1 MESPHSL
8 IGKCRDNARRLVRD
22 LYRPRET
29 IILEVKP
36 PTGRVLLDPGRKR
49 LTVQVDP
56 LLGKDSVTKELAYQV
71 IEGYKRSRRLKTLA
85 EILSVAG
92 LLTLGNLG
100 KSLSGPIAIAVY
112 LAAFLGIALI
122 VAAYISSLWKRSRPG
137 RIDRYTL
144 QVVLGDP
151 YCRAAVESLETFLEW
166 VVEEKEE
173 HFRAA
178 IPEGKGR
185 IKWKRRI
192 HIPFNKY
199 REIILEY
206 PVLLGEVES
215 RRGFKGVN
223 D

>member
-8 IGKCRDNARRLVRD
+8 IEKCRDNARRLVRD

-36 PTGRVLLDPGRKR
+36 PAGRVLLDPGRKR

-71 IEGYKRSRRLKTLA
+71 IDGYKRSRRLKALA

-100 KSLSGPIAIAVY
+100 KSLSGPIAVAIY

-122 VAAYISSLWKRSRPG
+122 VAAYISNLWRKSRPG
-137 RIDRYTL
+137 KIDKYTL

-151 YCRAAVESLETFLEW
+151 YCRAAIESIRTLLEW
-166 VVEEKEE
+166 IMKEKEK
-173 HFRAA
+173 HFRAT
-178 IPEGKGR
+178 IPEGKER
-185 IKWKRRI
+185 IKWKKRI
-192 HIPFNKY
+192 HIPLNKY
-199 REIILEY
+199 REIIMEY
-206 PVLLGEVES
+206 PVLLGEVEPGHSS
-215 RRGFKGVN
+215 RA
-223 D
+223 